1 MENQEQDL
9 TNELNVRHEK
19 LEKLRQENSSQVQEL
34 EELRKLPEQIK
45 RQADFASPPL
55 QVFADI
61 AQRHLEADGRVGGYY
76 CFCDSASPMMI
87 TAVPAIASG
96 GSDSPSTR
104 TETAAAMSGSL

>member
-1 MENQEQDL
+1 MRMSRLGPAPALWPDISAGCGLAPGREILFEFP
-9 TNELNVRHEK
+9 EK
-19 LEKLRQENSSQVQEL
+19 
-34 EELRKLPEQIK
+34 IK
-45 RQADFASPPL
+45 RQADFTSPPL